1 MSVVLPEEKLEESNQ
16 RIKNNYRIPKL
27 FSL

>member
-1 MSVVLPEEKLEESNQ
+1 LPEEKLEESNQ
-16 RIKNNYRIPKL
+16 RIKNNYRIPKM